1 MSSKKNEIDP
11 FAKQLAEFIA
21 AVLIVAVM
29 SLIVI
34 FIIKLIIFLLR

>member
-1 MSSKKNEIDP
+1 MSSKKNEIDV
-11 FAKQLAEFIA
+11 FTKHLAQIVA
-21 AVLIVAVM
+21 DVLIVAVM